1 MPIEVLTLYKLMVL
15 YMLSKVN
22 FPLTNA
28 QISDFILGKEYTS
41 YFTLQQ
47 VLSELLN
54 AALISTKTIRH
65 TTYYQMT
72 SQGEETLGFFGNK
85 ISDLIKEEIDAY
97 LMENK
102 YELRNEVGTIADYYQ
117 STNKDYI
124 VHCQIKEGASTL
136 IELNIS
142 VPTEEHAE
150 RMCFN
155 WRSGS
160 QDIYSYIMTVLSNKA

>member
-1 MPIEVLTLYKLMVL
+1 MVL

-28 QISDFILGKEYTS
+28 QISDFILGKEYIN

-47 VLSELLN
+47 VFSELLE
-54 AALISTKTIRH
+54 AELIHTKTIRNA
-65 TTYYQMT
+65 TYYHLT
-72 SQGEETLGFFGNK
+72 PQGEETLSFFENK
-85 ISDLIKEEIDAY
+85 IPDLIREEIDTF

-102 YELRNEVGTIADYYQ
+102 YELRNEVGTIADYYKTVNQ
-117 STNKDYI
+117 DYI
-124 VHCQIKEGASTL
+124 VHCQIREGKSNL

-150 RMCFN
+150 RMCAN
-155 WRSGS
+155 WRDAS
-160 QDIYSYIMTVLSNKA
+160 QSIYSYIMITLNNKN

>member
-1 MPIEVLTLYKLMVL
+1 MPVEVLTLYKLMIL

-28 QISDFILGKEYTS
+28 QISNFILGKEYTT

-47 VLSELLN
+47 VLSELLDI
-54 AALISTKTIRH
+54 ALISTKNVRH
-65 TTYYQMT
+65 TTYYQIT
-72 SQGEETLGFFGNK
+72 SQGEQTLSFFGNK

-102 YELRNEVGTIADYYQ
+102 YELRNEVGTIADYYK
-117 STNKDYI
+117 SVNKDYI
-124 VHCQIKEGASTL
+124 VHCQVKEGSSIL

-150 RMCFN
+150 RMCLN
-155 WRSGS
+155 WRNGS

>member
-1 MPIEVLTLYKLMVL
+1 
-15 YMLSKVN
+15 MLSKVN

-28 QISDFILGKEYTS
+28 QISNFILGKEYTT

-47 VLSELLN
+47 VLSELLDIT
-54 AALISTKTIRH
+54 LISTKTVRH
-65 TTYYQMT
+65 TTYYQIT
-72 SQGEETLGFFGNK
+72 SQGEQTLSFFGNK

-117 STNKDYI
+117 SVNKDYI
-124 VHCQIKEGASTL
+124 VHCQVKEGASIL

-150 RMCFN
+150 QMCLN
-155 WRSGS
+155 WRDGS
-160 QDIYSYIMTVLSNKA
+160 QDIYSYIMTILSNSTQKK